1 MTYYKTLEWLDEVAL
16 VGSKLGLSRTCELLE
31 LMGNPQNKLK
41 FIHVAGTNGKG
52 SVCACLSEVL
62 SQAGYKTGMYT
73 SPHLMRINERFKID
87 GKDIDDREFAALIT
101 KVRDITESMSE
112 RASQFEVLT
121 AAAFEYFY
129 KEGCDIV
136 VLETGLGGRL
146 DSTNVINAPEVTL
159 ITTIEMDHMA
169 ELGDTIEKIALEK
182 AGIIKRGTKVV
193 VDGRNTSVMHVFEKA
208 CKEQGCKL
216 IISEIEKI
224 ENLRVSLEQ
233 SKFDYKDIKNI
244 DLSLTGLY
252 QPGNAILAVEGIKIL
267 IEKGFKISD
276 EDIKAALK
284 KVHWQARFEIMDK
297 EPYFIIDGSH
307 NPAGVSETVKSIKAY
322 FPDKKIR
329 FIIGILSDKNIDEI
343 LTDIKPLAKEVAV
356 ITPPSSR
363 ACKAEDMIKLV
374 EEKISVSNRAFESIK
389 EAVDYML
396 DSAKKDDI
404 ICAMGSLYSVGE
416 LKKAFYEHGRVKD
429 AYNYK

>member
-1 MTYYKTLEWLDEVAL
+1 MTYDKTLEWLDEVAL

-112 RASQFEVLT
+112 QASQFEVLT

-136 VLETGLGGRL
+136 ILETGLGGRL

-159 ITTIEMDHMA
+159 ITTIDMDHMA
-169 ELGDTIEKIALEK
+169 ELGDTMEKIALEK

-233 SKFDYKDIKNI
+233 SKFDYKDIKDI

-267 IEKGFKISD
+267 TEKGFKIND

-297 EPYFIIDGSH
+297 DPYFIIDGSH

-322 FPDKKIR
+322 FSDKKIR

>member
-1 MTYYKTLEWLDEVAL
+1 MTYDKTLEWLDEVAL

-146 DSTNVINAPEVTL
+146 DSTNVINAPEVSI
-159 ITTIEMDHMA
+159 ITTIDMDHTA
-169 ELGDTIEKIALEK
+169 ELGDTMEKIALEK

-193 VDGRNTSVMHVFEKA
+193 VDGRNTSVMHIFEKA

-233 SKFDYKDIKNI
+233 SKFDYKDIKDI

-267 IEKGFKISD
+267 TEKGFKISN

-307 NPAGVSETVKSIKAY
+307 NPAGVSETVKSINAY

>member
-1 MTYYKTLEWLDEVAL
+1 
-16 VGSKLGLSRTCELLE
+16 
-31 LMGNPQNKLK
+31 
-41 FIHVAGTNGKG
+41 
-52 SVCACLSEVL
+52 
-62 SQAGYKTGMYT
+62 MYT
-73 SPHLMRINERFKID
+73 SPHLMRINERFKIN
-87 GKDIDDREFAALIT
+87 GEDIDDKEFAALIT

-136 VLETGLGGRL
+136 ILETGLGGRL

-159 ITTIEMDHMA
+159 ITTIDMDHMA

-193 VDGRNTSVMHVFEKA
+193 VDGRNTSVMHIFEKA

-233 SKFDYKDIKNI
+233 SKFDYKDIKDI

>member
-1 MTYYKTLEWLDEVAL
+1 MTYDKTLEWLDEVAL

-112 RASQFEVLT
+112 QASQFEVLT

-136 VLETGLGGRL
+136 ILETGLGGRL

-159 ITTIEMDHMA
+159 ITTIDMDHTA

-233 SKFDYKDIKNI
+233 SKFDYKDIKDI

-267 IEKGFKISD
+267 TEKGFKIND

-297 EPYFIIDGSH
+297 DPYFIIDGSH

-322 FPDKKIR
+322 FSDKKIR

>member
-1 MTYYKTLEWLDEVAL
+1 MTYDKTLEWLDEVAL

-62 SQAGYKTGMYT
+62 SQAGYKTGMNT

-136 VLETGLGGRL
+136 ILETGLGGRL

-159 ITTIEMDHMA
+159 ITTIDMDHMA
-169 ELGDTIEKIALEK
+169 ELGDTMEKIALEK

-233 SKFDYKDIKNI
+233 SKFDYKDIKDI
-244 DLSLTGLY
+244 GLSLTGLY

-267 IEKGFKISD
+267 IEKGFKISN

-374 EEKISVSNRAFESIK
+374 GEKISVSNRAFESIK

-416 LKKAFYEHGRVKD
+416 LKKAFYKRGRVKD

>member
-1 MTYYKTLEWLDEVAL
+1 MTYDKTLEWLDEVAL

-146 DSTNVINAPEVTL
+146 DSTNVINAPEVSI
-159 ITTIEMDHMA
+159 ITTIDRDHTA
-169 ELGDTIEKIALEK
+169 ELGDTMEKIALEK

-193 VDGRNTSVMHVFEKA
+193 VDGRNTSVMHIFEKA

-233 SKFDYKDIKNI
+233 SKFDYKDIKDI

-267 IEKGFKISD
+267 TEKGFKISN

-307 NPAGVSETVKSIKAY
+307 NPAGVSETVKSINAY

>member
-1 MTYYKTLEWLDEVAL
+1 MTYDKTLEWLDEVAL

-73 SPHLMRINERFKID
+73 SPHLMRINERFKIN
-87 GKDIDDREFAALIT
+87 GEDIDDKEFAALIT

-193 VDGRNTSVMHVFEKA
+193 VDGRNISVMHVFEKA

-233 SKFDYKDIKNI
+233 SKFDYKDIKDI

>member
-1 MTYYKTLEWLDEVAL
+1 MTYDKTLEWLDEVAL

-112 RASQFEVLT
+112 RASQFEVIT

-136 VLETGLGGRL
+136 ILETGLGGRL

-159 ITTIEMDHMA
+159 ITTIDMDHMA
-169 ELGDTIEKIALEK
+169 ELGDTMEKIALEK

-233 SKFDYKDIKNI
+233 SKFDYKDIKDI

-267 IEKGFKISD
+267 TEKGFKIND

-297 EPYFIIDGSH
+297 DPYFIIDGSH

-343 LTDIKPLAKEVAV
+343 LTDIKPLAKEAAV

-363 ACKAEDMIKLV
+363 ACKAEDMLKLV
-374 EEKISVSNRAFESIK
+374 REKADIECRAFDSIK
-389 EAVDYML
+389 EAVYYML
-396 DSAKKDDI
+396 DSAKKDDV

-416 LKKAFYEHGRVKD
+416 LKEAFKEHGRVK
-429 AYNYK
+429 

>member
-1 MTYYKTLEWLDEVAL
+1 MTYDKTLEWLDEVAL

-112 RASQFEVLT
+112 QASQFEVLT

-136 VLETGLGGRL
+136 ILETGLGGRL

-159 ITTIEMDHMA
+159 ITTIDMDHTA

-233 SKFDYKDIKNI
+233 SKFDYKDIKDI

-276 EDIKAALK
+276 EDVKAALK

-322 FPDKKIR
+322 FSDKKIR

>member
-1 MTYYKTLEWLDEVAL
+1 MTYDKTLEWLDEVAL

-136 VLETGLGGRL
+136 ILETGLGGRL

-416 LKKAFYEHGRVKD
+416 LKKAFYERGRVKD

>member
-1 MTYYKTLEWLDEVAL
+1 
-16 VGSKLGLSRTCELLE
+16 
-31 LMGNPQNKLK
+31 
-41 FIHVAGTNGKG
+41 
-52 SVCACLSEVL
+52 
-62 SQAGYKTGMYT
+62 
-73 SPHLMRINERFKID
+73 
-87 GKDIDDREFAALIT
+87 
-101 KVRDITESMSE
+101 
-112 RASQFEVLT
+112 
-121 AAAFEYFY
+121 
-129 KEGCDIV
+129 
-136 VLETGLGGRL
+136 
-146 DSTNVINAPEVTL
+146 
-159 ITTIEMDHMA
+159 
-169 ELGDTIEKIALEK
+169 
-182 AGIIKRGTKVV
+182 
-193 VDGRNTSVMHVFEKA
+193 MHVFEKA

-233 SKFDYKDIKNI
+233 SKFDYKDIKDI

-267 IEKGFKISD
+267 TEKGFKKSD
-276 EDIKAALK
+276 KDIKAALK

-416 LKKAFYEHGRVKD
+416 LKKAFYERGRVKD

>member
-1 MTYYKTLEWLDEVAL
+1 MTYDKTLEWLDEVAL

-136 VLETGLGGRL
+136 ILETGLGGRL